1 MGKAS
6 ISIAISGSYNGTAL
20 EKATK
25 ALERMSVKAAA
36 AQGSMGKSAVETGA
50 KWAQAGG
57 ALYKTGE
64 RVEATGDK
72 ITKVTSVMAGAAV
85 GVALASGA
93 AAIDIDTAL
102 TGVRKTVD
110 GTDEQYQQLK
120 KSAIEF
126 SKTNAVSASQILD
139 IQALGAQLGFSID
152 ELDEFSRVVSGM
164 DIATDM
170 DAETA
175 ATQLAQF
182 ANITRMAHGDV
193 SRYGSAIVNLGNNMA
208 TTESAISNTAQRIA
222 AASSQV
228 GMSQADILGWSAAM
242 SSLGVEAEAGG
253 TAFSQTVSTIDKAVA
268 TGSDDLNAFAKIAG
282 MSSSQ
287 FKDSWKSSASETMI
301 ALLQGTDSAENMSV
315 ALEQMGVT
323 GVRQTDVLKRLA
335 GNTDLVSQALQVSND
350 GWRENTALQ
359 SEVDNRNDSMA
370 AKLEILKNKL
380 IAIGEQIGTP
390 LVNALTDAIDAAAPF
405 IQGIEN
411 AATAFS
417 DMGRESQMNVIA
429 LGALVAAFG
438 PVTSIGGKVM
448 KVAGGIV
455 TGFGKAAQQTG
466 VFADAMTTTNPK
478 TLELYSSNEKLNG
491 ALKRNP
497 AVQAAGGVSQYV
509 GAVSNANKATSDY
522 HGAVRKLSDEQKKG
536 SKANG
541 ELIENLKAEVV
552 QKHATM
558 TETQSLVTGYKQ
570 SATAATASSA
580 SIKLSALGM
589 EAFAVATNVAKAALA
604 TFAPMLI
611 LTGITWLIDKF
622 KEAKEHSDNYKA
634 ATEGLTSATKEGSSA
649 AQAGGDA
656 LEAFGKSATVAKPD
670 IDGLLKSQAQLAQ
683 TIHETN
689 STASAQMAQL
699 QTAYGILQQYANHSD
714 LSTEAQGKLK
724 VAVDTVNNLCG
735 TQISVTDAANGK
747 LADEK
752 GAIEDV
758 AGSLGGY
765 IDKKMEQIRIDAQ
778 QQNLSGLYKQQQTD
792 IEKVAQATQNLNK
805 EMEGHDAY
813 IENYLRNSSGY
824 YQNSEQAAKK
834 AEEGWQRTHPQA
846 EQAKTDL
853 EEAKGALS
861 SVNTSIENTQT
872 ALGAQASAADGSS
885 VSLRNMVMANQT
897 VSGSLQGLG
906 FDLND
911 FTNDLSNTGI
921 SVEQF
926 KSLNDDQLVQ
936 LAASWK
942 GTSESLV
949 TTLDGM
955 GVQMSDKGVAATN
968 ALSSA
973 LSGGAV
979 NVEAATNILK
989 AAAAGDW
996 SSVNEQ
1002 MKASGVTLPDSVATG
1017 ITEEGYAP
1025 SAATE
1030 TMLSE
1035 LALKLTGGDIEAAA
1049 TLLGHDI
1056 DAGLADGIKN
1066 GTLSESEA
1074 KSLGDDVIAK
1084 AKESLDSNSP
1094 SKKFIQIGS
1103 DVDEGMANGINGN
1116 SSSPL
1121 GAIGGLIGQILGQA
1135 SNLPGDLTNKG
1146 SESSSGLATGIG
1158 SGIGSVF
1165 EKAYSIAQSAAQGVA
1180 GTPGSLSS
1188 TGTVAGAD
1196 FAAGVGSAQG
1206 ATSGSGWSLSAALN
1220 NAISGAPGSA
1230 SNYGSAAGSYFASG
1244 VGNARATTS
1253 GNAQSLSSALNSALS
1268 VTPGQASRYGSSAGS
1283 NFSSS
1288 IGSHYGSV
1296 SGSASSLA
1304 NAAQSMNNNSGS
1316 AHTWGSHLAQNFA
1329 SGISAGIGWVASA
1342 AQGIAARAKSILG
1355 FSVPAAGPWSGSEK
1369 GGMTSGLHLAQNFA
1383 AGMMQGSSNV
1393 EQAAAHI
1400 AAAAAPGSYGSHD
1413 QSYDSGQSYDRGQ
1426 QTVDLQEVINLLRVI
1441 ASKDGSVYMD
1451 TEKVSAEMYRQSR
1464 TTAMG
1469 RGYAI

>member
-20 EKATK
+20 EKASK

-64 RVEATGDK
+64 RVEATGQK
-72 ITKVTSVMAGAAV
+72 FMGVSAAMV
-85 GVALASGA
+85 GIGVASGA
-93 AAIDIDTAL
+93 AAINIDTAL
-102 TGVRKTVD
+102 TGVRKTVN

-120 KSAIEF
+120 QSAIDF

-152 ELDEFSRVVSGM
+152 ELNEFSQVVSGM

-175 ATQLAQF
+175 ATQMAQF
-182 ANITRMAHGDV
+182 ANITKMAHGDV

-208 TTESAISNTAQRIA
+208 TTESHVSDMAQRVA
-222 AASSQV
+222 AASTQV

-242 SSLGVEAEAGG
+242 SSLGIEAEAGG
-253 TAFSQTVSTIDKAVA
+253 TAFSQTIATIDGAVA
-268 TGSDDLNAFAKIAG
+268 RGGSELDAFAKIAG
-282 MSSSQ
+282 MSATQ
-287 FKDSWKSSASETMI
+287 FKDSWKTSASDTLQS
-301 ALLQGTDSAENMSV
+301 LLKGTDGAENMTL
-315 ALEQMGVT
+315 ALESMGVT

-335 GNTDLVSQALQVSND
+335 GNTDLVSEALQVSND
-350 GWRENTALQ
+350 GWSQNTALQ
-359 SEVDNRNDSMA
+359 DEVANRNDSMA
-370 AKLEILKNKL
+370 AKLEMLKNKV
-380 IAIGEQIGTP
+380 IAIGEEVGTP
-390 LVNALTDAIDAAAPF
+390 LVNAITSAIDAAEPA
-405 IQGIEN
+405 IQTVEDV
-411 AATAFS
+411 ASAFS
-417 DMGRESQMNVIA
+417 SMDTSGQQVVLTIA
-429 LGALVAAFG
+429 GVVAAFG

-448 KVAGGIV
+448 QVTGGIM
-455 TGFGKAAQQTG
+455 TAFGKASQQAG

-478 TLELYSSNEKLNG
+478 TLELYNSNEKLNG

-497 AVQAAGGVSQYV
+497 AVQAAGGVTQYL
-509 GAVSNANKATSDY
+509 GAVTDANKATADY
-522 HGAVRKLSDEQKKG
+522 NGSVRKLADEQKKG
-536 SKANG
+536 SKANS
-541 ELIENLKAEVV
+541 ELIANLKTEVQ
-552 QKHATM
+552 QKRT
-558 TETQSLVTGYKQ
+558 TKDETKNLVTSYQQ
-570 SATAATASSA
+570 SAEAAKTSGASLKISA
-580 SIKLSALGM
+580 AGM
-589 EAFAVATNVAKAALA
+589 EAFALATNVAKAALA

-611 LTGITWLIDKF
+611 IGGITALVQHF
-622 KEAKEHSDNYKA
+622 QEAKQKSDDFKM
-634 ATEGLTSATKEGSSA
+634 ATEGLTSATKEGASA
-649 AQAGGDA
+649 SQAGSGA
-656 LEAFGKSATVAKPD
+656 LDAFGKSAATAKPD
-670 IDGLLKSQAQLAQ
+670 IDGMVKSQAELAKS
-683 TIHETN
+683 IHETN
-689 STASAQMAQL
+689 STASGQMAQL
-699 QTAYGILQQYANHSD
+699 QEAYAIIQQYANKTD

-813 IENYLRNSSGY
+813 IADYLQRTSGY
-824 YQNSEQAAKK
+824 YQNSEQAAKE
-834 AEEGWQRTHPQA
+834 AEEGWKRAHPQA

-1030 TMLSE
+1030 ITLSE

-1165 EKAYSIAQSAAQGVA
+1165 EKAYGIAQSAAQGVA

-1244 VGNARATTS
+1244 VGNARGTTS
-1253 GNAQSLSSALNSALS
+1253 GNAQSLSNALNSALS
-1268 VTPGQASRYGSSAGS
+1268 GTPGQASRYGSSAGS

-1383 AGMMQGSSNV
+1383 AGMMRGSSNV

-1400 AAAAAPGSYGSHD
+1400 AAAAAPESYGSHG